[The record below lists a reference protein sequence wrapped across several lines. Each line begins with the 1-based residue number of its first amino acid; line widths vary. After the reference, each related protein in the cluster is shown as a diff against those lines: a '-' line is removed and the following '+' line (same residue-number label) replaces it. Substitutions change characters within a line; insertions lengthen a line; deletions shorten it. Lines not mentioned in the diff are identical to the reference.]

1 MKFQYIF
8 TIVLSLLAIP
18 SFAANGTMK
27 GNGSAAS
34 PFQIEDYE
42 DLKAIGKGAYLYS
55 SDYVLTKDI
64 DASASKKEN
73 CDKDGDCYGFPSIGE
88 KKDAAD
94 STVFWGNIDG
104 QNHIIR
110 NLTIWHFAGGSR
122 GFVRTLIGSIVN
134 LKFDSLSVTGDGRDV
149 AGVASALVGTIRN
162 VHVTNGKIKGVDRVG
177 GIVGKAINSKGYAPV
192 EGYEN
197 MVPVLRNV
205 SFQGEIRG
213 CQQVGGVAGIIGTD
227 ADSLVADV
235 NIFMEYKDCK
245 EIGGITG
252 YNYGDIRRSHSSGKI
267 TVTAPHVAGV
277 GGLAGENSK
286 GSISQCYSSMDVE
299 GGSSVGGLV
308 GYNDGI
314 IFASYALG
322 SVEKY
327 ENGAYGLTS
336 ASYAGGLTGE
346 NHGKIYAS
354 YALGSVIGGENV
366 GGLVGENYG
375 KIYASYAQGRVIGR
389 ENVGGL
395 AGTNIDVIETS
406 YAANTVEED
415 TSSSYSKML
424 GGLVG
429 VNKDSVV
436 NSYWD
441 SELSKLDSSAGGKRL
456 KTKEMMTM
464 SSFVGWDTLGY
475 WKYDRCEEGKCEIK
489 NWDDGCYCKKAFV
502 KFWTIDEG
510 KSYPFF
516 NKDLDLIDYQWSEYL
531 ASVDAMNRLNQD
543 TLRVRIRNRSLAST
557 RSFGASFNDG
567 QVVLRFEL
575 PSNAA
580 SVKFSL
586 VDMQG
591 REVKTAGLGQRAAG
605 SYFETLGVANISCGR
620 CIGVLR
626 VDGKTV
632 EKTMLLKK

>member
-1 MKFQYIF
+1 MRLIF
-8 TIVLSLLAIP
+8 GTALALFAAQA
-18 SFAANGTMK
+18 FAANGTMK
-27 GNGSAAS
+27 GDGSAEN

-42 DLKAIGKGAYLYS
+42 DLKAVGKGAYLYS
-55 SDYVLTKDI
+55 SNYILTKDV
-64 DASASKKEN
+64 DASASKNEN
-73 CDKDGDCYGFPSIGE
+73 CDKDGDCYGFRSIGE

-104 QNHIIR
+104 QNHTIR
-110 NLTIWHFAGGSR
+110 NLTIWHFYGGSR
-122 GFVRTLIGSIVN
+122 GFVATLIGSIVN
-134 LKFDSLSVTGDGRDV
+134 LKFDSLSVTGDGRNV
-149 AGVASALVGTIRN
+149 AGVVATLVGTIRN

-177 GIVGKAINSKGYAPV
+177 GIVGAAINERGYGRI
-192 EGYEN
+192 EGYEGMN
-197 MVPVLRNV
+197 PVLRNV

-235 NIFMEYKDCK
+235 NIFMEYKNCE

-267 TVTAPHVAGV
+267 TVTAPHVAAI
-277 GGLAGENSK
+277 GGLVGETSG
-286 GSISQCYSSMDVE
+286 GSISQCYSSMDVG

-336 ASYAGGLTGE
+336 ASYAGGLVGD
-346 NHGKIYAS
+346 NHGKIYVS
-354 YALGSVIGGENV
+354 YALGSVIGGENT
-366 GGLVGENYG
+366 GGLVGENRG
-375 KIYASYAQGRVIGR
+375 KIYASYAQGRVTGR

-395 AGTNIDVIETS
+395 VGANIDVIETS
-406 YAANTVEED
+406 YAANIVEED

-429 VNKDSVV
+429 LNDETVV

-441 SELSKLDSSAGGKRL
+441 AELSKLDTSAGGIGMSTQK
-456 KTKEMMTM
+456 MMTM
-464 SSFVGWDTLGY
+464 SSFAGWDTLGY
-475 WKYDRCEEGKCEIK
+475 WKYDRCEEGQCEIK

-502 KFWTIDEG
+502 KFWAIDEG
-510 KSYPFF
+510 KSYPYL
-516 NKDLDLIDYQWSEYL
+516 NKNLDLIDYQWSEYL
-531 ASVDAMNRLNQD
+531 RSVDNPEQPP
-543 TLRVRIRNRSLAST
+543 VRIQNQTLAKSH
-557 RSFGASFNDG
+557 SFGAKFQGGNID
-567 QVVLRFEL
+567 VRFEI
-575 PSNAA
+575 PTAGA
-580 SVKFSL
+580 VKFSL

-591 REVKTAGLGQRAAG
+591 RVVKSADLGYRATG
-605 SYFETLGVANISCGR
+605 SHFETLDAAEIARGR
-620 CIGVLR
+620 YVGILQVGNKVF
-626 VDGKTV
+626 
-632 EKTMLLKK
+632 EKTTLYKH